1 MHDSQLIQAIYAL
14 RKYKHALNSNLRSVC
29 RGVQHSVLKPLDFGA
44 RRNWEKWSQE
54 ILNRKYKL

>member
-44 RRNWEKWSQE
+44 RRNWEK
-54 ILNRKYKL
+54 